1 MNSLKLTGLTAAAGS
16 TERTHA
22 GCLVSINDG
31 TSSLVFTS
39 HDVTS
44 TCAAVICIADMINYF
59 IQIITTDKS
68 VNLKLSC

>member
-44 TCAAVICIADMINYF
+44 TCAAVICIADMIN
-59 IQIITTDKS
+59 
-68 VNLKLSC
+68 